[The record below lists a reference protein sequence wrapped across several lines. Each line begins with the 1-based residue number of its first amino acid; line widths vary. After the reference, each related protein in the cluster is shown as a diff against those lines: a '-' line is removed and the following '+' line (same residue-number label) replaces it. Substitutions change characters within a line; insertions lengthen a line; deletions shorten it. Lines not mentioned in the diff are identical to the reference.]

1 MENFIENCYCWI
13 RQKNLSQNKISKEE
27 KVLDMKLQN
36 QLSCG
41 GCFVCVDKII
51 DFAKI
56 SKIGTKQFGFCSE
69 ECYHEWLL
77 NPAAQFLAP
86 INVNLLK
93 SYLRDNPQ

>member
-1 MENFIENCYCWI
+1 MENFLEKCYCWI
-13 RQKNLSQNKISKEE
+13 RQKDISQNKISKEE
-27 KVLDMKLQN
+27 QMLDMKLQN

-41 GCFVCVDKII
+41 GCFACIDKIT

-56 SKIGTKQFGFCSE
+56 AKIGTNQFGFCSE

-77 NPAAQFLAP
+77 NPVAQFLAP

>member
-1 MENFIENCYCWI
+1 MENFIEKCYCWI
-13 RQKNLSQNKISKEE
+13 RQKDLSQNKISKEE
-27 KVLDMKLQN
+27 EVLDMKLQN

-41 GCFVCVDKII
+41 GCFVCIDKIT

-69 ECYHEWLL
+69 ECYGEWLL
-77 NPAAQFLAP
+77 NPGAQFLAP

>member
-13 RQKNLSQNKISKEE
+13 RQKDLSQNKISKEE
-27 KVLDMKLQN
+27 ILDEKMQN

-41 GCFVCVDKII
+41 GCFVCIDKIT

-56 SKIGTKQFGFCSE
+56 AKIGTKQFGFCSE
-69 ECYHEWLL
+69 ECYREWLL
-77 NPAAQFLAP
+77 NPGAQFLAP

>member
-1 MENFIENCYCWI
+1 MESFIDNCYCWI
-13 RQKNLSQNKISKEE
+13 RQKDLSQNKISKEKILDE
-27 KVLDMKLQN
+27 KIQN

-41 GCFVCVDKII
+41 GCFVCIDKIT

-56 SKIGTKQFGFCSE
+56 AKIGTKQFGFCSE
-69 ECYHEWLL
+69 ECYREWLL
-77 NPAAQFLAP
+77 NPGAQFLAP

>member
-1 MENFIENCYCWI
+1 MESFIENCYCWI
-13 RQKNLSQNKISKEE
+13 RQKDLSQNKISKEE
-27 KVLDMKLQN
+27 EILDRKLQN

-41 GCFVCVDKII
+41 GCFNYIDKIT
-51 DFAKI
+51 DFTKI
-56 SKIGTKQFGFCSE
+56 AKIGTKQFGFCSE

-86 INVNLLK
+86 INANLLA

>member
-13 RQKNLSQNKISKEE
+13 RQKDLSQNKISKEKILDE
-27 KVLDMKLQN
+27 KIQN

-41 GCFVCVDKII
+41 GCFVCIDKIT

-56 SKIGTKQFGFCSE
+56 AKIGTKQFGFCSE
-69 ECYHEWLL
+69 ECYREWLL
-77 NPAAQFLAP
+77 NPGAQFLAP

>member
-13 RQKNLSQNKISKEE
+13 RQKDLSQNKISKKE

-41 GCFVCVDKII
+41 GCFVCIDKIT

-69 ECYHEWLL
+69 ECYGEWLL
-77 NPAAQFLAP
+77 NPGAQFLAP